1 MSVQPRGVYRF
12 PDRGQVFPLFTF
24 GDNTMSIEKSRPPP
38 RRASLESE
46 EERAWVGFYQ
56 RVGRDPAIASEVL
69 AQLESDPE
77 MKRSHLALYLCCR
90 ESLRQHKA
98 RQARHKRIG
107 QFVRWLCVGLFI
119 QPLRAL
125 QKLWRHGSDIAVECL
140 PDVAKEPAVAQV
152 RRLAREAELQTART
166 TFNQRTAASSAEQ
179 APAST
184 ETQAAPSAKT
194 TRTAA

>member
-1 MSVQPRGVYRF
+1 
-12 PDRGQVFPLFTF
+12 
-24 GDNTMSIEKSRPPP
+24 MSIEKSHPRP
-38 RRASLESE
+38 RRSSLESE

-69 AQLESDPE
+69 TLLESDPE

-98 RQARHKRIG
+98 RQVRHKRIG

-119 QPLRAL
+119 QPLRDL

-140 PDVAKEPAVAQV
+140 PEVSKEPAVAQV
-152 RRLAREAELQTART
+152 RHLAREAEFQTART
-166 TFNQRTAASSAEQ
+166 AFNQRTAASAAEQ
-179 APAST
+179 VPAST
-184 ETQAAPSAKT
+184 ETQAAPSAKPAL
-194 TRTAA
+194 TAA

>member
-1 MSVQPRGVYRF
+1 
-12 PDRGQVFPLFTF
+12 
-24 GDNTMSIEKSRPPP
+24 MSIEKSRPRP
-38 RRASLESE
+38 RRASLETE

-69 AQLESDPE
+69 VQLESDPE

-90 ESLRQHKA
+90 ESLRQQKA
-98 RQARHKRIG
+98 RQLRHKRIG
-107 QFVRWLCVGLFI
+107 QFVRWLCVELVI
-119 QPLRAL
+119 QPLRDL

-140 PDVAKEPAVAQV
+140 PDVPKEPAVAQV
-152 RRLAREAELQTART
+152 RRLARKAEFQTART
-166 TFNQRTAASSAEQ
+166 TFNQRPASS

-184 ETQAAPSAKT
+184 EAQAAPSAKT

>member
-1 MSVQPRGVYRF
+1 
-12 PDRGQVFPLFTF
+12 
-24 GDNTMSIEKSRPPP
+24 MSIEKSRPRP

-56 RVGRDPAIASEVL
+56 RVGRDSAIASEVL

-90 ESLRQHKA
+90 ESLRQDKT

-119 QPLRAL
+119 QPLCGL

-140 PDVAKEPAVAQV
+140 PDVAKESAAAQV
-152 RRLAREAELQTART
+152 RRPTREAVFQMACT
-166 TFNQRTAASSAEQ
+166 TFNQRTVASAAEQ
-179 APAST
+179 VPAST
-184 ETQAAPSAKT
+184 ETQAPPSAIT
-194 TRTAA
+194 MPTAA

>member
-24 GDNTMSIEKSRPPP
+24 GDNTMSIEKSRPRP
-38 RRASLESE
+38 RRSSLESE

-77 MKRSHLALYLCCR
+77 MKRNHLALYLCCR

-107 QFVRWLCVGLFI
+107 QFIRGLCIGLFI
-119 QPLRAL
+119 QPLRNL
-125 QKLWRHGSDIAVECL
+125 QTMWRHGSYLAVECL
-140 PDVAKEPAVAQV
+140 PEAAKEPAAAQV
-152 RRLAREAELQTART
+152 RRLPREAKFATARAAFERQAALVPAAT
-166 TFNQRTAASSAEQ
+166 EDQASSADKAPRTAA
-179 APAST
+179 
-184 ETQAAPSAKT
+184 
-194 TRTAA
+194 